1 LPTSPPLTKEAAE
14 FVQTLCNRLVQNIE
28 KVVIGKRPVV
38 MSALTALFAEGH
50 VLLEDVPGVAK
61 TVLAKSIAR
70 SVGCAFQR
78 VQCTPDLLPSDITGI
93 SIFNQKTAEFE
104 FLPGPVFSHILLADE
119 LNRATPRT
127 QSALLECMAEGQI
140 TLDGTTRHLSRP
152 FMVFATQNPIEH
164 EGTFPLPEAQ
174 LDRFCMR
181 LQMGYPDEGTEL
193 TMLENLRMR
202 HPVDR
207 LQPVVQVEHIVQ
219 AQELVKSIFVHEQ
232 VRAYIIKLIRATR
245 NHPEI
250 ALGASPRA
258 SLALFRTAQAAAAM
272 RGWDYVLPDF
282 VKGLAGQI
290 LRHRV
295 ILKPEARLK
304 KRTDAEIIFEIVEQ
318 VPAPTVKG
326 AECAT
331 PSSE

>member
-1 LPTSPPLTKEAAE
+1 MPTSPPLTKEAAE